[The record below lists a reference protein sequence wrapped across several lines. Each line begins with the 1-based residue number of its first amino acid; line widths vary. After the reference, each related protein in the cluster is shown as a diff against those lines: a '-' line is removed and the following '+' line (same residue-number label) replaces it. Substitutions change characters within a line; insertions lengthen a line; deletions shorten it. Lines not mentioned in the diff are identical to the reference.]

1 MPNIVDDIKQKF
13 GATQLELSKYVK
25 IQPIEREDR
34 KGFVTFG
41 EGNMFPQ
48 YLIELYNESPVHGSV
63 VNSISFMIAG
73 TEFIANNPQATNE
86 IKRLNLDGILHTTAL
101 DLKLHGG
108 FYWEVIWSMDRK
120 TIAQV
125 NHLPFENCRL
135 ACSDDN
141 DDVTGIYYSRDWND
155 TRKKK
160 NTPSYIPMFNAEY
173 KDECPVQVLFV
184 HSIVPGSEYYPK
196 PDYISAINNIE
207 LTRQI
212 SEYQVNIILNGFF
225 PSLIASFNNGIP
237 SLEEQRMIKNQ
248 LQQSIQGAEN
258 AGKVLTFFNE
268 ERDRGVEFTSFP
280 VGDMDKQFET
290 LVSQAVES
298 ILVAHRVTSPLLF
311 GIRDGG
317 GLGSNTDEM
326 KTAMHIFMK
335 QVIEPFQRMITN
347 SVEYLLNSEGIT
359 SDVSIVQNDLFI
371 DAAPTTDATSST
383 PTDVASQALN
393 GAQISS
399 LLEIFTQTTANV
411 LTPTSAKAI
420 TKAAFPTMSDAQINT
435 IFDNL
440 SNVVLDPTQIAQ
452 KKKVECEHQ
461 SVSKTDEIELDSIA
475 DALIELGEEP
485 NEDWILLDSY
495 EVDYENDDIENEAL
509 AHIFDGIEIQQAV
522 STGTAKPNAKSDQ
535 DKVINGKTYY
545 TRYRYSGRVTSSTR
559 PFCSKMLS
567 ADKLYRKEDILAMNN
582 KAVNPGWGPNGA
594 NTYSCWLYKG
604 GGNCHHIWQKELY
617 ISAKGFG
624 LDLNNPNVQKKA
636 WSMAEKAG
644 YKVRNNY
651 LVEQRPI
658 DMPYNGFLPDNPR
671 FGIK

>member
-86 IKRLNLDGILHTTAL
+86 IKRLNLDSILHSTAL

-141 DDVTGIYYSRDWND
+141 DDITGIYYSRDWND

-160 NTPSYIPMFNAEY
+160 NIPSYIPMFNAEY

-196 PDYISAINNIE
+196 PDYIGSINYIE

-212 SEYQVNIILNGFF
+212 SEYHVNNILNGFF

-268 ERDRGVEFTSFP
+268 ERDRGVDFTAFP
-280 VGDMDKQFET
+280 ISDADKQYEFLSE
-290 LVSQAVES
+290 ES
-298 ILVAHRVTSPLLF
+298 TKQILIAHRVTSPLLF

-317 GLGSNTDEM
+317 GLGSNTDEL
-326 KTAMHIFMK
+326 KQAMWIFNK
-335 QVIEPFQRMITN
+335 QVIEPFQRMITR
-347 SVEYLLNSEGIT
+347 SVEFLFSNVEII
-359 SDVSIVQNDLFI
+359 SDVSIVANDLI
-371 DAAPTTDATSST
+371 YSPDNIQPT
-383 PTDVASQALN
+383 
-393 GAQISS
+393 
-399 LLEIFTQTTANV
+399 
-411 LTPTSAKAI
+411 
-420 TKAAFPTMSDAQINT
+420 
-435 IFDNL
+435 
-440 SNVVLDPTQIAQ
+440 TQIAQ
-452 KKKVECEHQ
+452 KKKVECQHE
-461 SVSKTDEIELDSIA
+461 SVSKIDAIELDSIA

-509 AHIFDGIEIQQAV
+509 AHIFDGIEIQQST

-545 TRYRYSGRVTSSTR
+545 TRYRYSGRVTSVTR

-644 YKVRNNY
+644 YKIRNNY